1 MLIRNHRRTSCLDIL
16 TLKILTMA
24 NGFVDGVGGSDGRKV
39 GGAVGDLDCLNESVF
54 SDVGNIVGR
63 KEGRKEGRIK

>member
-1 MLIRNHRRTSCLDIL
+1 
-16 TLKILTMA
+16 MA

-63 KEGRKEGRIK
+63 KEGRKEGSNELSSEISTEEYYVSIKGPP